1 MSKEGRSVRID
12 KWLWATRQFKTR
24 SLATE
29 ACRAGKVKVNGA
41 SAKPSKSV
49 GVGEVITFR
58 KSGIGK
64 KIEVLGLVEKRV
76 GAKLVC
82 EYLEDLTPK
91 DELEAEKNRRREI
104 NWAKRPTG
112 MGRPT
117 KSQRRALEEFFD
129 RQD

>member
-64 KIEVLGLVEKRV
+64 KVEVLGLVEKRV

-91 DELEAEKNRRREI
+91 DELEAEKKRRRER

>member
-29 ACRAGKVKVNGA
+29 ACLAGKVKVNGA

-64 KIEVLGLVEKRV
+64 KVEVLGLVEKRV

-91 DELEAEKNRRREI
+91 DELEAEKNRRRER

-129 RQD
+129 KQD